1 MFQFTPRR
9 PRGKHSLTSPS
20 VKVSEINQL
29 SRPPRAAAAVQS
41 ARLQSQTLRH
51 QEVAMKASPL
61 FPQARRRD
69 EFRVHAR
76 TRKLDCASCGKPIT
90 HHAGRRPSYCS
101 ARCRMR
107 EFGKGRSRKAFLG
120 GDTGAPT
127 KCEKIRS
134 NNNALQRAKIQS
146 STRILGPTSVLTIE
160 VFGRA
165 WQSRTS
171 SCGVAIEVAQLRP
184 RALVNAGRQ

>member
-1 MFQFTPRR
+1 MLPDITPKMR
-9 PRGKHSLTSPS
+9 
-20 VKVSEINQL
+20 
-29 SRPPRAAAAVQS
+29 
-41 ARLQSQTLRH
+41 
-51 QEVAMKASPL
+51 KA
-61 FPQARRRD
+61 RRD
-69 EFRVHAR
+69 ESRAHPR
-76 TRKLDCASCGKPIT
+76 TRRLDCKSCGKPMT

-120 GDTGAPT
+120 GDTRAPT
-127 KCEKIRS
+127 KRQKIDS

-146 STRILGPTSVLTIE
+146 GTRILGPASVVAIE

-171 SCGVAIEVAQLRP
+171 SGGMAIEVAQLRP
-184 RALVNAGRQ
+184 RVLVNWGRQ

>member
-1 MFQFTPRR
+1 M
-9 PRGKHSLTSPS
+9 LPS
-20 VKVSEINQL
+20 I
-29 SRPPRAAAAVQS
+29 PRA
-41 ARLQSQTLRH
+41 
-51 QEVAMKASPL
+51 
-61 FPQARRRD
+61 
-69 EFRVHAR
+69 HAR
-76 TRKLDCASCGKPIT
+76 TRKLNCGSCGKPIT

-127 KCEKIRS
+127 KRQKIHS

-146 STRILGPTSVLTIE
+146 GTRILGPASVLAIE
-160 VFGRA
+160 VFGRP

-171 SCGVAIEVAQLRP
+171 SGGVALEVAQLRP
-184 RALVNAGRQ
+184 RALVNWGRQ

>member
-1 MFQFTPRR
+1 
-9 PRGKHSLTSPS
+9 
-20 VKVSEINQL
+20 
-29 SRPPRAAAAVQS
+29 
-41 ARLQSQTLRH
+41 
-51 QEVAMKASPL
+51 MKASPL

-101 ARCRMR
+101 ARCRTR
-107 EFGKGRSRKAFLG
+107 NFGKGRSRKVFLG

-127 KCEKIRS
+127 KHQKIYS
-134 NNNALQRAKIQS
+134 NNNALQGAKIQS
-146 STRILGPTSVLTIE
+146 STRIVGPTRVLAIE

-165 WQSRTS
+165 WRSRTS
-171 SCGVAIEVAQLRP
+171 SGGVAIEVAQLRP
-184 RALVNAGRQ
+184 RALVNGGRQ

>member
-61 FPQARRRD
+61 LPQAGQRGKPRT
-69 EFRVHAR
+69 HAR
-76 TRKLDCASCGKPIT
+76 TRKLNCESCGTQTT
-90 HHAGRRPSYCS
+90 HHAGRA
-101 ARCRMR
+101 ARATARRGVECANLA
-107 EFGKGRSRKAFLG
+107 KDAL
-120 GDTGAPT
+120 
-127 KCEKIRS
+127 EKHSWGEILERQR
-134 NNNALQRAKIQS
+134 NAKKFAAITMLCNGPKS
-146 STRILGPTSVLTIE
+146 S
-160 VFGRA
+160 
-165 WQSRTS
+165 
-171 SCGVAIEVAQLRP
+171 
-184 RALVNAGRQ
+184 RALAF